1 MRKLLLRLKNVNSQA
16 QRILFVLA
24 IVGVMVSSFFFD
36 NSVLLTSQSSKYY
49 LDYTTN
55 YQNGGEDDIA
65 IGISKFLF
73 LSALIITAVTEKF
86 NWFVIILHLI
96 ILVLEL
102 FLLFTVKLTGMVSYW
117 HTIIY
122 SNSVSIFFFFMFF
135 ILYIV
140 MLLLYIIKLVNIKLL
155 I

>member
-1 MRKLLLRLKNVNSQA
+1 MRKLLLRVKNLNSQT
-16 QRILFVLA
+16 QRVLFVLA

-36 NSVLLTSQSSKYY
+36 SSVLITSQSSKDY

-73 LSALIITAVTEKF
+73 LFALIITALTEKF
-86 NWFVIILHLI
+86 NWVVIILHLI
-96 ILVLEL
+96 TLGLEL
-102 FLLFTVKLTGMVSYW
+102 FLLFTVRLTGMVSYW

-122 SNSVSIFFFFMFF
+122 NNSISIFFFFMFLL
-135 ILYIV
+135 LYIV
-140 MLLLYIIKLVNIKLL
+140 MLLLYIIKLINTKVL